1 MQKSFQLL
9 TPIENNNN
17 KLCNYTL
24 CLSVCFCTSWVIIF
38 QSYTHC
44 NSPHPKPHIKH
55 KPRHILM
62 FSIRTYFYRIV
73 GSITHFLQLNAKIV
87 SMIEVSMNWFL
98 AYINSE
104 FRLYIHLKTINNL
117 NHVDIHW
124 SNSLKLFVENWFSI
138 YVT

>member
-1 MQKSFQLL
+1 MQKSLQLL
-9 TPIENNNN
+9 TPVENNNN

-24 CLSVCFCTSWVIIF
+24 CLSVCFYTSWVITF

-44 NSPHPKPHIKH
+44 NSPHPKPHVKH

-73 GSITHFLQLNAKIV
+73 WFNNTLPTIKCQNCINDRSINELK
-87 SMIEVSMNWFL
+87 L
-98 AYINSE
+98 AYRNLSW
-104 FRLYIHLKTINNL
+104 YQTNNL